1 MFLLTPSSSPKRD
14 RLRTGKV
21 PREYMPGL
29 GGLVVH
35 QTLVSPGALL
45 EAEWVVVRCVH
56 VDIHKYPM
64 GPVEINYVGTT
75 HRLKAVVSSSLM
87 HPLNFGTDWIEFSR
101 LMGQCECGQ

>member
-1 MFLLTPSSSPKRD
+1 
-14 RLRTGKV
+14 
-21 PREYMPGL
+21 MPGL

-64 GPVEINYVGTT
+64 GPVEIMSGTT

-87 HPLNFGTDWIEFSR
+87 HPLNFGTDGIEFSR
-101 LMGQCECGQ
+101 LMGQCDSGQ

>member
-1 MFLLTPSSSPKRD
+1 MEVGQMFLLTPSSGPKRD

-64 GPVEINYVGTT
+64 GPVEIDYVRHNT
-75 HRLKAVVSSSLM
+75 
-87 HPLNFGTDWIEFSR
+87 
-101 LMGQCECGQ
+101 

>member
-1 MFLLTPSSSPKRD
+1 
-14 RLRTGKV
+14 
-21 PREYMPGL
+21 MPGL

-64 GPVEINYVGTT
+64 GPVEINYVRHNT
-75 HRLKAVVSSSLM
+75 
-87 HPLNFGTDWIEFSR
+87 
-101 LMGQCECGQ
+101 